1 MSARQRLWRHTKS
14 PDVKRR
20 CERKKGKRP
29 HLQGKELAL
38 TIAGV
43 ALDKQAQSLEIIDV
57 SGKVDYT
64 SYLVICSARSER
76 HVESLIVAVEKALKE
91 KGIHPLGVEGRQ
103 ANQWVL
109 MDYDDAIFHVFED
122 RRRGFY
128 DLDSLWI
135 DAERVPLRQAAGA

>member
-1 MSARQRLWRHTKS
+1 M
-14 PDVKRR
+14 
-20 CERKKGKRP
+20 
-29 HLQGKELAL
+29 
-38 TIAGV
+38 TIAAV
-43 ALDKQAQSLEIIDV
+43 ALDKQAQSIEIIDV

-64 SYLVICSARSER
+64 SYLVICSGRSER
-76 HVESLIVAVEKALKE
+76 HVESLINAVEKALKE

-109 MDYDDAIFHVFED
+109 MDFDDAIFHVFED
-122 RRRGFY
+122 HRRGFY